1 MANKTGGVFE
11 WRPSALHSP
20 SVTQPQNV
28 DCHELLRGKVGETI
42 YKFLDRTVK
51 LTGYQELPINPIK
64 FKVSLDLEII
74 VNGQRTLPE
83 SEIKALRIDAALK
96 LARDLRDEATD
107 LGQVKII
114 EEDERLA
121 LLINLKQ

>member
-1 MANKTGGVFE
+1 MAIKTGGVFE
-11 WRPSALHSP
+11 WRPSALRSP
-20 SVTQPQNV
+20 SVPQQQNV
-28 DCHELLRGKVGETI
+28 DCHELLRGKVGETV

-51 LTGYQELPINPIK
+51 LKGYQELPINPIK

-74 VNGQRTLPE
+74 VNGHRTLPE